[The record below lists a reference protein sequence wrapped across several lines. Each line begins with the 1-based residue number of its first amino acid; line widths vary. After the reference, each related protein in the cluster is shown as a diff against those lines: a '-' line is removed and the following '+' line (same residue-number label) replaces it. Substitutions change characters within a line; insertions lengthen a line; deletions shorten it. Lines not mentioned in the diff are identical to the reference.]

1 MTAPDELR
9 FAFLAESFPALP
21 TLEGVLLYACGK
33 PVGLIS
39 APDPITGQYS
49 LIHDPE
55 GEK

>member
-9 FAFLAESFPALP
+9 FYRFVDPQPAP
-21 TLEGVLLYACGK
+21 PHLEGALLFACGK

-39 APDPITGQYS
+39 APDPITGEYS
-49 LIHDPE
+49 LIRDPE